1 MKSEESVFTVFNFS
15 FITFPRQT
23 FVKIIDVNLE
33 NRTYRTPILY
43 YIERSQNLT
52 TNDKASGPTATL

>member
-15 FITFPRQT
+15 FTTFPRQT

-33 NRTYRTPILY
+33 NRTYLTPI
-43 YIERSQNLT
+43 YII
-52 TNDKASGPTATL
+52 

>member
-1 MKSEESVFTVFNFS
+1 MKSEESVFTQFNFS

-33 NRTYRTPILY
+33 NRTYRTPNLY
-43 YIERSQNLT
+43 NIKRSQNLT